1 MNETTQQPGS
11 GGVRRGVGLGIA
23 MNLIYFGFWIGFY
36 YFGLDRY
43 WLTTGTGDFGV
54 IFWSLFCIGAT
65 QWIYIGPAI
74 WYYHRKQEA
83 GMVKGLIIAA
93 SLTALLNGACWAV
106 VTHFSFGG
114 Y

>member
-43 WLTTGTGDFGV
+43 WLTTGTGEFGV
-54 IFWSLFCIGAT
+54 FFWSLFFIGAT
-65 QWIYIGPAI
+65 QALYIGPAVL
-74 WYYHRKQEA
+74 YYRWKQRP
-83 GMVKGLIIAA
+83 GVVKGLIIAA
-93 SLTALLNGACWAV
+93 AVTVLLNGACWAV
-106 VTHFSFGG
+106 MKS
-114 Y
+114 